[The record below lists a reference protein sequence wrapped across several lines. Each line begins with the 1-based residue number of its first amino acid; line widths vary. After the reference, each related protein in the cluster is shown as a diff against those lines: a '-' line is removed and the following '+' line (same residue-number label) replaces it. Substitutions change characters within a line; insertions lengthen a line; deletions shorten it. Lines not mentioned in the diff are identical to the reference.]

1 VRDPLEAARTAS
13 AFLAAES
20 RLRVHPPKLEPDRDA
35 IVVPFES
42 IAGRVHRILFALEF
56 LGSHDDEE
64 IAGALRESWV
74 PEHMRHE
81 NYETLLVTSDGVSN
95 WEG

>member
-1 VRDPLEAARTAS
+1 MRDPLEAARAAG

-20 RLRVHPPKLEPDRDA
+20 RLRVHTPKLEPERDA
-35 IVVPFES
+35 VVVPFES

-64 IAGALRESWV
+64 IAGALREFWV

-81 NYETLLVTSDGVSN
+81 NYETLLVTSEGVSTF
-95 WEG
+95 EG

>member
-1 VRDPLEAARTAS
+1 VRDPLEAARAAS

-35 IVVPFES
+35 VAVPFES
-42 IAGRVHRILFALEF
+42 IAGRLHRILFSLEF
-56 LGSHDDEE
+56 LGSRDDEE
-64 IAGALRESWV
+64 IAGTLRECWV

-81 NYETLLVTSDGVSN
+81 NYETLLVTSEGVST